1 MKLRQWIP
9 LMMVVF
15 PIGCATIMHGKTQSV
30 GVSSVPEG
38 ATVSVNNQ
46 HLGITPLFIEL
57 KRKDQHIVNIS
68 LDGYHTARL
77 TLQRKASGWVWG
89 NIIFGGIIGLAVDAI
104 TGGLYK
110 LEPAQLSTTLVS
122 QSSTVHRSDEGI
134 YIVTVLDP
142 NSDWVKIG
150 QLESR

>member
-1 MKLRQWIP
+1 MRFRHWVP
-9 LMMVVF
+9 LLFVVL

-38 ATVSVNNQ
+38 ASVTVDNQ
-46 HLGITPLFIEL
+46 NLGITPLFIEL
-57 KRKDQHIVNIS
+57 KRKDQHVVSIS

-77 TLQRKASGWVWG
+77 TLQRKASGWIWG
-89 NIIFGGIIGLAVDAI
+89 NIIFGGLIGLAVDAI

-110 LEPAQLSTTLVS
+110 LEPAQLSATLVKE
-122 QSSTVHRSDEGI
+122 SSTAKHVEDGI
-134 YIVTVLDP
+134 YLVTVLRP

-150 QLESR
+150 QLESK

>member
-1 MKLRQWIP
+1 MKLRHWIP
-9 LMMVVF
+9 ALVVLF
-15 PIGCATIMHGKTQSV
+15 PLGCATIMHGSTQSV

-38 ATVSVNNQ
+38 ATVMVNNQ
-46 HLGITPLFIEL
+46 YLGITPLFIDL
-57 KRKDQHIVNIS
+57 KRKDQHVVGIS
-68 LDGYHTARL
+68 LNGYHTAKL

-89 NIIFGGIIGLAVDAI
+89 NIVFGGILGLAVDAI

-110 LEPAQLSTTLVS
+110 LEPAQLSATMVKE
-122 QSSTVHRSDEGI
+122 SSTAENLDDSI
-134 YIVTVLDP
+134 YVVTVLRP

>member
-1 MKLRQWIP
+1 MKWRHWIP
-9 LMMVVF
+9 LILVVL

-38 ATVSVNNQ
+38 AKVTINNQ
-46 HLGITPLFIEL
+46 DLGITPLFIEL
-57 KRKDQHIVNIS
+57 KRKDEHVVSIS
-68 LDGYHTARL
+68 LEGYLPTRL
-77 TLQRKASGWVWG
+77 TLQRKTSGWIWG
-89 NIIFGGIIGLAVDAI
+89 NIVFGGLIGLAVDAI

-110 LEPAQLSTTLVS
+110 LEPAQLSATMVKE
-122 QSSTVHRSDEGI
+122 SSTAENLDDSI
-134 YIVTVLDP
+134 YVVTVLRP